1 MQSVVRFV
9 LAYCVSKFA
18 GIKVKFCGSITNA
31 CETFFALQTY
41 DWLIF

>member
-9 LAYCVSKFA
+9 LSYCVSKFA
-18 GIKVKFCGSITNA
+18 GIKVKLRGSITNA
-31 CETFFALQTY
+31 CETFLAFQTY